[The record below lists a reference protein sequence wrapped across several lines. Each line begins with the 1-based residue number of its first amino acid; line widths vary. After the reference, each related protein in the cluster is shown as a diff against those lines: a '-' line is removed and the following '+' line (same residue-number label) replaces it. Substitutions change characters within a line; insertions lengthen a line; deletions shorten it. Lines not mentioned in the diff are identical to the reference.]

1 MKEYKVSI
9 IVPVYNTEKYL
20 EKCVNSLTGQT
31 YKNLE
36 IILVDD
42 GSKDASGSICDE
54 LAKAD
59 ARIKVI
65 HKENGGLVSSWKRG
79 VEESC
84 GEYLCFV
91 DSDDW
96 VDTVM
101 VEEMAACLTGE
112 EREIVASDYIIERDN
127 GSSQYVFQKLSPGIY
142 SREDIESK
150 VIPKLLGKESRY
162 VTISRCM
169 KLIGRTL
176 IEDNKIYSKPDIVMG
191 EDTTIMLPA
200 LIDCQRLVIMDHKA
214 YYHYLYVQESMV
226 HKYNAR
232 LYENIQQLIMVTNQI
247 VADKFTGEE
256 LTERKKQVDQESVF
270 WLFLVLKNEA
280 RGNPDGYRENIL
292 KVCKEAKIRELVKN
306 TPVEIEEPANKLLYL
321 VLKYPNHLTVSIL
334 RAAMLWYY
342 RK

>member
-150 VIPKLLGKESRY
+150 VIPNLLGKESRY
-162 VTISRCM
+162 VTISRGM

-176 IEDNKIYSKPDIVMG
+176 IEDNKVYSKPDIVMG
-191 EDTTIMLPA
+191 EDTTIILPA